1 MAGHRHA
8 HRFHTIRGSR
18 KRLRRIRL
26 RGNWSIEF
34 WIFVAIMALTL
45 LIGLP
50 WLIRHPM
57 VDEHHVGQ
65 ILDE

>member
-1 MAGHRHA
+1 
-8 HRFHTIRGSR
+8 
-18 KRLRRIRL
+18 
-26 RGNWSIEF
+26 
-34 WIFVAIMALTL
+34 MALTL